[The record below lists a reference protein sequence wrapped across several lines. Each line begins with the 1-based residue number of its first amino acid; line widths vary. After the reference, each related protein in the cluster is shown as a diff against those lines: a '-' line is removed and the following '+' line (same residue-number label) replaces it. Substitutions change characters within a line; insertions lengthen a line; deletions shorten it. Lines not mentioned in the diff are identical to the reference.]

1 MQSAGAGPSTQRGPA
16 AQPTTETIQQMLEEN
31 QRFIQA
37 AMEHQNAGNLHAAA
51 QYQQR
56 LQQNLMYL
64 AAIADA
70 QPQAPLIRFETCHEA
85 PIHLLRPKVWSVQSS
100 GQMASLAAQT
110 RDYCLRRQP
119 TEPCDCHCNAA
130 ENIRAVK
137 LEKNRARKHMK
148 KQEPVT

>member
-56 LQQNLMYL
+56 LQQNLMLLSTFCDQRYGL
-64 AAIADA
+64 CKALVKW
-70 QPQAPLIRFETCHEA
+70 PHWRLRHE
-85 PIHLLRPKVWSVQSS
+85 
-100 GQMASLAAQT
+100 
-110 RDYCLRRQP
+110 
-119 TEPCDCHCNAA
+119 
-130 ENIRAVK
+130 VK
-137 LEKNRARKHMK
+137 E
-148 KQEPVT
+148 Q